1 MAEQFAGLT
10 LGVNVEQ
17 LNKAVKSLQDFK
29 QANDGAKKSVD
40 DFVDTEQVAKQ
51 RAKELADQ
59 LAKQNKE
66 FRNIQSVIDPTAD
79 KMDKLRKAAS
89 QLDAIWKKGIVP
101 DDTFFELGSILETQQ
116 NKLALTKKA
125 LTEEGRAA
133 LEESKQKAKA
143 VAEGQK
149 FIASLQ
155 AQAEAAGK
163 TRAELVEMKAAQ
175 LGVSDQAAPF
185 VAQLRAQEK
194 QMKLAGI
201 TAGQYTQAMRQLPM
215 QITDVVTSL
224 ASGMP
229 VWMVAIQQGGQ
240 IKDSFGGIGNTFK
253 VLLTYLNPL
262 NVSLGIAA
270 AGFGALVYSVY
281 SANAEFV
288 KIRDTIK
295 DTTGLTG
302 DFADRVAVGI
312 QKLAEASNQ
321 NADVIAKAY
330 ITTKDSA
337 QEAIVKLI
345 DIGMTYDQA
354 RAEVEKYKNSTNFT
368 AVNARILEHQET
380 AIKLK
385 ETWLDV
391 AKAKTKAFALGA
403 LAVTSGALTDLQ
415 LKKDQLNQINILERA
430 KILNG
435 DIAGAIKE
443 QNKSVAEAEAE
454 IEKQYYATNRVAS
467 AQKDLNNLLE
477 LQKTIAH
484 SGTEER
490 KKQVASAIEAKRREI
505 EEIKKLEA
513 KRNKP
518 KGAAGATTQ
527 GATEQLDKELYVL
540 QAQLATMKEHRTVND
555 VISQQRKALW
565 SIEKQIQILEEAQT
579 KRKLTA
585 GEKNLLNEQK
595 AVLEMA
601 KQKAELGDQIAL
613 QERKN
618 KLEQNSVKFIQEQGA
633 AIEALRQQQQGKSDR
648 VVAFEQ
654 EIAQIKAAWQ
664 AQGGDLDDSLLDD
677 MINKVRERYTE
688 EENLRGNWLA
698 GAKKAWAEYEED
710 AKNVYAGVGDIAG
723 AALSGL
729 TDQMTEF
736 LTTGKASFADFA
748 NSIIKMIVKM
758 IMQMVIF
765 NSLSGLFG
773 GGKAITMGSLLSGFA
788 TGGYTGDGG
797 KYEPKGIVHGGE
809 FVFTKEATQRIGT
822 KNLYRLMRGY
832 ANGGQVGA
840 SVCGSGTISGGS
852 SVSFGNINVD
862 INNGND
868 PKGMETGVR
877 MIVTEMM
884 KRACT
889 QGGEIYEFVMAKRG

>member
-29 QANDGAKKSVD
+29 QANDGAKKSVE

-66 FRNIQSVIDPTAD
+66 FRNIQSAIDPTAD
-79 KMDKLRKAAS
+79 KMDRLRKAAS
-89 QLDAIWKKGIVP
+89 QLDTLWKKGIVP
-101 DDTFFELGSILETQQ
+101 DDSFFELGSMLETQQ
-116 NKLALTKKA
+116 NKLLLTKKA

-133 LEESKQKAKA
+133 LEESKNKARA
-143 VAEGQK
+143 VAEGKK
-149 FIASLQ
+149 FIAALQ
-155 AQAEAAGK
+155 EQAAAAGK
-163 TRAELVEMKAAQ
+163 TRAELLEMKAAQ
-175 LGVSDQAAPF
+175 LGVSAEAAPF
-185 VAQLRAQEK
+185 VERLRAQEK
-194 QMKLAGI
+194 QMKLTGI
-201 TAGQYTQAMRQLPM
+201 SAGQYSQAMKMLPM

-253 VLLTYLNPL
+253 VLLSYLNPL
-262 NVSLGIAA
+262 NVSIGLAA
-270 AGFGALVYSVY
+270 AGLGAL
-281 SANAEFV
+281 AFA
-288 KIRDTIK
+288 TIK
-295 DTTGLTG
+295 ARNEIKEANEAVRDGLGLTG
-302 DFADRVAVGI
+302 DFADR
-312 QKLAEASNQ
+312 LALNIRNIAKESNQ
-321 NADVIAKAY
+321 TAKEVTEAFINTTDGASESIDKLINVGFSYDEARRKVESYKGSSDFRGLNADIEQHRLQVLGIRDAWSDAAEEVKNYYTGAEQGKQSVALGGAIDPVVKIIENAKRL
-330 ITTKDSA
+330 
-337 QEAIVKLI
+337 QE
-345 DIGMTYDQA
+345 
-354 RAEVEKYKNSTNFT
+354 EVNT
-368 AVNARILEHQET
+368 ARIEGNR
-380 AIKLK
+380 KVK
-385 ETWLDV
+385 ETVDLI
-391 AKAKTKAFALGA
+391 KQEY
-403 LAVTSGALTDLQ
+403 LASD
-415 LKKDQLNQINILERA
+415 
-430 KILNG
+430 
-435 DIAGAIKE
+435 
-443 QNKSVAEAEAE
+443 
-454 IEKQYYATNRVAS
+454 
-467 AQKDLNNLLE
+467 
-477 LQKTIAH
+477 
-484 SGTEER
+484 
-490 KKQVASAIEAKRREI
+490 QVASATQRLADARKYAKTIQQSGDKEAIAQAEKLIQIRKRE
-505 EEIKKLEA
+505 LDEA
-513 KRNKP
+513 QKAQEKRA
-518 KGAAGATTQ
+518 KGAKTTGAGRSVS
-527 GATEQLDKELYVL
+527 EQLDKELYVL
-540 QAQLATMKEHRTVND
+540 QAQLATLKEHRTVND

-565 SIEKQIQILEEAQT
+565 SIEKQIQILEDAQT

-585 GEKNLLNEQK
+585 GEQNLLNEQK

-618 KLEQNSVKFIQEQGA
+618 KLEQNSIKFIQEQAA
-633 AIEALRQQQQGKSDR
+633 AIEAIKQQQQGKSDR

-654 EIAQIKAAWQ
+654 EIAQIRAAWQ
-664 AQGGDLDDSLLDD
+664 AQGGDLDDQLLEDE
-677 MINKVRERYTE
+677 IKKVRERYAE

-765 NSLSGLFG
+765 NSLSGFFG

-840 SVCGSGTISGGS
+840 SVGGSGTISGGS
-852 SVSFGNINVD
+852 SVSFGDINVD

>member
-29 QANDGAKKSVD
+29 QANDGAKKSVE

-79 KMDKLRKAAS
+79 KMDRLRKAAS
-89 QLDAIWKKGIVP
+89 QLDTLWKKGIVP
-101 DDTFFELGSILETQQ
+101 DDSFFELGSMLETQQ
-116 NKLALTKKA
+116 NKLLLTKKA
-125 LTEEGRAA
+125 LTEEGRAT
-133 LEESKQKAKA
+133 LEESKNKARA
-143 VAEGQK
+143 VAEGKK
-149 FIASLQ
+149 FIAALQ
-155 AQAEAAGK
+155 EQSAAAGK
-163 TRAELVEMKAAQ
+163 TRTELLEMKAAQ
-175 LGVSDQAAPF
+175 LGVSAEASPF
-185 VAQLRAQEK
+185 IESLRQQEK
-194 QMKLAGI
+194 HMKLTGI
-201 TAGQYTQAMRQLPM
+201 TAGQYSQAMKMLPM

-253 VLLTYLNPL
+253 VLLSYLNPL
-262 NVSLGIAA
+262 NVSIGLAA
-270 AGFGALVYSVY
+270 AGLGAL
-281 SANAEFV
+281 AFA
-288 KIRDTIK
+288 TIK
-295 DTTGLTG
+295 ARNEIKAANDAVRDGLGLTG
-302 DFADRVAVGI
+302 DFADR
-312 QKLAEASNQ
+312 LALNIRNIAKESNQ
-321 NADVIAKAY
+321 TAKEVTEAFINTTDGASESIDKLINVGFSYDEARLKVESYKGSSDFRVLNADIEQHRLQVLGIRDAWSDAAEEVKNYYTGADQGNQSVALGGAIDPVVRIIENAKRL
-330 ITTKDSA
+330 
-337 QEAIVKLI
+337 QE
-345 DIGMTYDQA
+345 D
-354 RAEVEKYKNSTNFT
+354 
-368 AVNARILEHQET
+368 VNTARIEGNR
-380 AIKLK
+380 KVK
-385 ETWLDV
+385 ETVDLI
-391 AKAKTKAFALGA
+391 KQEY
-403 LAVTSGALTDLQ
+403 LASD
-415 LKKDQLNQINILERA
+415 
-430 KILNG
+430 
-435 DIAGAIKE
+435 
-443 QNKSVAEAEAE
+443 
-454 IEKQYYATNRVAS
+454 
-467 AQKDLNNLLE
+467 
-477 LQKTIAH
+477 
-484 SGTEER
+484 
-490 KKQVASAIEAKRREI
+490 QVASATQRLADARKYAKTIQQSGDKEAIAQAEKLIQIRKRE
-505 EEIKKLEA
+505 LDEA
-513 KRNKP
+513 QKAQEKRA
-518 KGAAGATTQ
+518 KGAKTT
-527 GATEQLDKELYVL
+527 GSVRSVSEQLDKELYVL
-540 QAQLATMKEHRTVND
+540 QAQLATLKEHRTVND

-585 GEKNLLNEQK
+585 GEQNLLNEQK

-618 KLEQNSVKFIQEQGA
+618 KLEQNSVNFIQEQVA
-633 AIEALRQQQQGKSDR
+633 AIEAIKQQQQGKSDR
-648 VVAFEQ
+648 AVAFEQ
-654 EIAQIKAAWQ
+654 EIAQIKAAWK

-677 MINKVRERYTE
+677 MINKARKRYTE

-765 NSLSGLFG
+765 NSLSGLGFG
-773 GGKAITMGSLLSGFA
+773 GGKAITLGSLMKGFA

-797 KYEPKGIVHGGE
+797 KYDPKGIVHGGE

-840 SVCGSGTISGGS
+840 SVGGSGTISGGS